1 MGEGKAFME
10 RIWGKK
16 KLRKDQCVILVL
28 IGMLFC
34 VISLPVKK
42 EKTQSDVSDTSGV
55 MIDNEQTFYPEKGS
69 EDYISGWEEK
79 LEESLRFVE
88 GAGKVRVLIT
98 LKESEE
104 QVLARD
110 GTLESQETV
119 ETDASGGNRHVVESR
134 EEKSVIRTVDDRGQ
148 DVPLVVKTVAPCV
161 EGVVVIAQGADQAQV
176 RRDIIEAIQVLFDID
191 MNRIAII
198 KMKTNNQ

>member
-1 MGEGKAFME
+1 MGEGKAFLE

-55 MIDNEQTFYPEKGS
+55 MIDSEQTFYPEAGS
-69 EDYISGWEEK
+69 EDYISSWEEK

-104 QVLARD
+104 QVLAKD
-110 GTLESQETV
+110 GALESQETV
-119 ETDASGGNRHVVESR
+119 ETDASGGKRHVVESR

-148 DVPLVVKTVAPCV
+148 DVPLVVKTVAPSV
-161 EGVVVIAQGADQAQV
+161 EGVVVMAWV
-176 RRDIIEAIQVLFDID
+176 E
-191 MNRIAII
+191 
-198 KMKTNNQ
+198 K

>member
-1 MGEGKAFME
+1 MGEGKAFLE

-28 IGMLFC
+28 IGMLIC

-42 EKTQSDVSDTSGV
+42 EKTQSDLSDTSGA
-55 MIDNEQTFYPEKGS
+55 MINDEQTFYPEEGNQ
-69 EDYISGWEEK
+69 DYISFWEEK

-104 QVLARD
+104 QVLVKD

-119 ETDASGGNRHVVESR
+119 ETDASGGNRHVVENR
-134 EEKSVIRTVDDRGQ
+134 EEQSVIRTVDDRGQ

>member
-1 MGEGKAFME
+1 MEEGKAFLE
-10 RIWGKK
+10 RIRSKK
-16 KLRKDQCVILVL
+16 ILRKDQCVILIL

-42 EKTQSDVSDTSGV
+42 EKAQSDLSDTSSLT
-55 MIDNEQTFYPEKGS
+55 IDNEQTFSFEKGS
-69 EDYISGWEEK
+69 KDYISCWEEK
-79 LEESLRFVE
+79 LE

-104 QVLARD
+104 QVLAKD
-110 GTLESQETV
+110 GTLENQETV
-119 ETDASGGNRHVVESR
+119 ETDASGGNRHIVESR

-148 DVPLVVKTVAPCV
+148 DVPLVVKTVSPCV

-176 RRDIIEAIQVLFDID
+176 RKDIIEAIQVLFDID

>member
-1 MGEGKAFME
+1 
-10 RIWGKK
+10 
-16 KLRKDQCVILVL
+16 L

-55 MIDNEQTFYPEKGS
+55 MINNEQTFYPETGR
-69 EDYISGWEEK
+69 EDYISCWEEK

-104 QVLARD
+104 QVLAKD

-134 EEKSVIRTVDDRGQ
+134 EEKSVIRTVNDRGQ
-148 DVPLVVKTVAPCV
+148 DVPLVVKTVSPCV

>member
-1 MGEGKAFME
+1 MEEGKAFLE
-10 RIWGKK
+10 RIRSKK
-16 KLRKDQCVILVL
+16 ILRKDQCVILIL

-42 EKTQSDVSDTSGV
+42 EKAQSDLSDTSSLT
-55 MIDNEQTFYPEKGS
+55 IDNEQTFSFEKGS
-69 EDYISGWEEK
+69 KDYISCWEEK

-104 QVLARD
+104 QVLAKD
-110 GTLESQETV
+110 GTLENQETV
-119 ETDASGGNRHVVESR
+119 ETDASGGNRHIVESR

-148 DVPLVVKTVAPCV
+148 DVPLVVKTVSPCV

-176 RRDIIEAIQVLFDID
+176 RKDIIEAIQVLFDID

>member
-1 MGEGKAFME
+1 MGEGKAFLE
-10 RIWGKK
+10 RMWSKK

-42 EKTQSDVSDTSGV
+42 ETTQSNVSDISGV
-55 MIDNEQTFYPEKGS
+55 MIDDEQMFYSEKES
-69 EDYISGWEEK
+69 EDYISCWEEK

-104 QVLARD
+104 QILAKD
-110 GTLESQETV
+110 GALESRETV

-134 EEKSVIRTVDDRGQ
+134 EEKSVIRTVDERGQ

-176 RRDIIEAIQVLFDID
+176 RKDIIEAIQVLFDID

>member
-1 MGEGKAFME
+1 MEEGKAFLE
-10 RIWGKK
+10 RIWSKK

-42 EKTQSDVSDTSGV
+42 EQIQSDISDTSGDIV
-55 MIDNEQTFYPEKGS
+55 NNEQTFCLEEGS
-69 EDYISGWEEK
+69 KDYISCWEKK

-104 QVLARD
+104 QVLAKD
-110 GTLESQETV
+110 GALESQETV

-134 EEKSVIRTVDDRGQ
+134 EEKTVIRTVDDRGQ
-148 DVPLVVKTVAPCV
+148 DVPLVVKTMAPCV
-161 EGVVVIAQGADQAQV
+161 EGVVVITQGADQAQV